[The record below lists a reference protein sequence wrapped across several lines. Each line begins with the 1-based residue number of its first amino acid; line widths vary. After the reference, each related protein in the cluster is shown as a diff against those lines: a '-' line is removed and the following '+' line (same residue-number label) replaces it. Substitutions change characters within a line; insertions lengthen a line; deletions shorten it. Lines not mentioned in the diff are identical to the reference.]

1 MIDPWEFIMIGAII
15 VALLVW
21 GPQKIPELAKAVG
34 EAKHEL
40 EIASRGKYDKR
51 DRPEI
56 PKQQR
61 FAEHGEILE
70 K

>member
-1 MIDPWEFIMIGAII
+1 LIDPWEFIMIGAII
-15 VALLVW
+15 AALLVW

-40 EIASRGKYDKR
+40 QIASRGEYAKR
-51 DRPEI
+51 DSLEI
-56 PKQQR
+56 PNQQPLTR
-61 FAEHGEILE
+61 HKEILG

>member
-1 MIDPWEFIMIGAII
+1 LIDPWEAIMIGAII
-15 VALLVW
+15 IALLVW

-40 EIASRGKYDKR
+40 QAASRGEYNKR
-51 DRPEI
+51 DSLEI
-56 PKQQR
+56 PNQER
-61 FAEHGEILE
+61 LASNREIPE

>member
-1 MIDPWEFIMIGAII
+1 MIGAIVI
-15 VALLVW
+15 ALLVW

-34 EAKHEL
+34 EAKHEF
-40 EIASRGKYDKR
+40 ETVSRGRSDAR
-51 DRPEI
+51 GSLET

-61 FAEHGEILE
+61 LSEHEEILG